1 MEIVYVYTKKRSEF
15 GRQCN
20 FSDRAAELHVDI
32 APDPSLS
39 ENFIEKNPVDRGIQS
54 VPEMSEHDANT
65 IRFET
70 DSRGINH
77 AEGGWPKDVNPQEVE
92 QVIRFRKKVEKDEM
106 YVSTITNLGSVSRP
120 IHKISVYV
128 RKYLNVNFTIL
139 YRYLPINFVY

>member
-32 APDPSLS
+32 APDPTLA

-106 YVSTITNLGSVSRP
+106 YVQTIMGLGSVSIIKTFIP
-120 IHKISVYV
+120 SLIQFEIWY
-128 RKYLNVNFTIL
+128 NGG
-139 YRYLPINFVY
+139 